1 MREIRV
7 AAAQFQNRDNDP
19 EFNLGRIRDLT
30 RTAVEHGAEIIS
42 FHEGCIPGYTWV
54 QPLSY
59 QQLADVA
66 EPVPDGPSVKR
77 LVKIAQ
83 EFSTIIM
90 AGLFEIETDGSI
102 YNCYVTIGPDGF
114 ITKFRKLHPFVNPH
128 LTPGEGYNVIDL
140 LDCKVGFLI
149 CYDNNLCENVRLTTM
164 LGAEIIFMPH
174 VTCGLPSP
182 MPWPR

>member
-1 MREIRV
+1 M
-7 AAAQFQNRDNDP
+7 AP
-19 EFNLGRIRDLT
+19 
-30 RTAVEHGAEIIS
+30 EIIS

-149 CYDNNLCENVRLTTM
+149 CYDNKPVRERQTDDDARRGDYFHAARNLWTAVSD
-164 LGAEIIFMPH
+164 A
-174 VTCGLPSP
+174 
-182 MPWPR
+182 WPR